1 MKELPPHDFSN
12 IYTIRELNPEAVH
25 VFQSII
31 YRHYDKN
38 GRKLPWRKTHDP
50 YHILVSEI
58 MLQQTQVE
66 RVRAKYFLFIA
77 RFPHIFKLAN
87 ASLRD
92 VLEIWQGLGY
102 NRRAKFLHAI
112 ARRVIDDFG
121 GEIPNSQEMLLT
133 LPGIGP
139 STAGAL
145 AAFAFGQPTVF
156 IETNIRRVFIHFFH
170 NNRNKV
176 RDKEILPFVEQTLDR
191 LHVRKW
197 YYALMDYGVM
207 LKATGDNPN
216 RRSAQHHQQSRF
228 QDSDRQ
234 IRGLIIKMLIQSGPV
249 PRNYIVQT
257 MAHGANRVKKLI
269 ESLVKE
275 GFLQE
280 EGNLVKIPDGKTT

>member
-1 MKELPPHDFSN
+1 MKKNLPYDFSK
-12 IYTIRELNPEAVH
+12 IYTVRELNPEAVH
-25 VFQSII
+25 AFQSII

-50 YHILVSEI
+50 YHILISEI

-77 RFPHIFKLAN
+77 RFPNLHKLAN

-102 NRRAKFLHAI
+102 NRRAKSLHVI
-112 ARRVIDDFG
+112 ARRVIEDFG

-176 RDKEILPFVEQTLDR
+176 KDKEILPFVEQTLDR

-207 LKATGDNPN
+207 LKAFGENPN
-216 RRSAQHHQQSRF
+216 RRSAHHYKHSRF

-234 IRGLIIKMLIQSGPV
+234 IRGLIIKILIQTGPV
-249 PRNYIVQT
+249 TRNYIVQS
-257 MAHGANRVKKLI
+257 MGHSANRVTTLI
-269 ESLVKE
+269 NSLVSE

-280 EGNLVKIPDGKTT
+280 DGKLVKIPDGRMK